1 MIVWWSGEVQVTVK
15 SQSELDIDGHETCI
29 PLRSQGAIFV
39 YRSSRGST
47 GLSLSQT
54 ILSPAAGSSRGFG
67 MKLSNP
73 DPGTRASGISW
84 RADGIAVS
92 SPETGEAW
100 YYRLGPDD
108 KDYSLNSLSY
118 RTRDLI
124 RINDQSSVSVQPTT
138 INFK

>member
-1 MIVWWSGEVQVTVK
+1 MNVN
-15 SQSELDIDGHETCI
+15 SQSELDIIGHQTYI

-54 ILSPAAGSSRGFG
+54 ILSPAAVSSRGFG

-100 YYRLGPDD
+100 YYRLGA
-108 KDYSLNSLSY
+108 
-118 RTRDLI
+118 
-124 RINDQSSVSVQPTT
+124 
-138 INFK
+138 